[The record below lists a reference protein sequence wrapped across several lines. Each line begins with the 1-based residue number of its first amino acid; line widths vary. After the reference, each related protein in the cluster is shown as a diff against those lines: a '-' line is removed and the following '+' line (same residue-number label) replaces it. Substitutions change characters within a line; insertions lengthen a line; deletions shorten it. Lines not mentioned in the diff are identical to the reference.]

1 MSRKKAI
8 YLLGSEHFQGIYGDE
23 EQTRIAGLVD
33 IVAPPQTAESIR
45 ENPSVL
51 RDVEIILSGWGM
63 ADVDDAF
70 IRSAPKLKAIFYAA
84 GSVKD
89 FAGRAL
95 DAGILVTSA
104 YAANGIPV
112 AEYCVANII
121 MGLKQFLPQTRQA
134 HTRRIWNRA
143 PRIPGA
149 YRSTV
154 GLVSLGMV
162 GRHVLHLLR
171 SYDVRIIVYCI
182 TMNDQRA
189 GELGVRN
196 GSLQEVFAVSDVVS
210 IHTALTPETVG
221 MITGKHIAAM
231 KEGATLINTSRGA
244 VIREPE
250 MVEVLRRRPDLTAV
264 LDVTDPEPPAQD
276 SPLYQLENVFLTPHI
291 AGSTGPECG
300 RMGSYAVKELE
311 NYLAGKPPIH
321 GVTREMLRTMA

>member
-1 MSRKKAI
+1 MLDGPGEASYPR
-8 YLLGSEHFQGIYGDE
+8 GHRPRRPEH
-23 EQTRIAGLVD
+23 
-33 IVAPPQTAESIR
+33 
-45 ENPSVL
+45 
-51 RDVEIILSGWGM
+51 
-63 ADVDDAF
+63 
-70 IRSAPKLKAIFYAA
+70 
-84 GSVKD
+84 
-89 FAGRAL
+89 
-95 DAGILVTSA
+95 
-104 YAANGIPV
+104 
-112 AEYCVANII
+112 
-121 MGLKQFLPQTRQA
+121 
-134 HTRRIWNRA
+134 
-143 PRIPGA
+143 
-149 YRSTV
+149 
-154 GLVSLGMV
+154 
-162 GRHVLHLLR
+162 
-171 SYDVRIIVYCI
+171 
-182 TMNDQRA
+182 
-189 GELGVRN
+189 RN
-196 GSLQEVFAVSDVVS
+196 GRTNDRSQQPLP